1 MTPAPL
7 YTIGYEGRAPD
18 ELLQELQAAKVERLV
33 DVRELPLSHK
43 RGFSKKPLSEQL
55 HKAGIA
61 YVHAKALGLPKE
73 QRDRWRSGDMEG
85 AAKVYRRYL
94 RHEGRQ
100 ALQELADSLGDR
112 PACLLCFERDHA
124 VCHRELIVQRLEQL
138 RPDLR
143 VEHL

>member
-7 YTIGYEGRAPD
+7 YTIGYEGRTPD
-18 ELLQELQAAKVERLV
+18 ELTQALVKAKIDRLV

-43 RGFSKKPLSEQL
+43 RGFSKKPLSEAL
-55 HKAGIA
+55 NTAGIE

-94 RHEGRQ
+94 RHDGRE
-100 ALQELADSLGDR
+100 ALHELADSLGER
-112 PACLLCFERDHA
+112 PMCLLCFERDHA
-124 VCHRELIVQRLEQL
+124 VCHRALIVERLEEL
-138 RPDLR
+138 RPDLH